1 MIINSWPGS
10 NLVYLLVS
18 DPGHRS
24 IAINHIY
31 GGGNW
36 IWDFAMLNE
45 QLSKQAQP
53 SQDELKLAQA

>member
-1 MIINSWPGS
+1 MIMNSWLGS

-18 DPGHRS
+18 DPGPRC
-24 IAINHIY
+24 IAINPIQ
-31 GGGNW
+31 GCWNRA
-36 IWDFAMLNE
+36 WDFALSE